1 MDLIIFKQAQK
12 ELKNTP
18 KDIIEDTFALFEDLM
33 EGHKLSMPISRPLFS
48 ITKGL
53 YELRLSGRSGEF
65 RVFYVIRPGEAIY
78 VIHAETKKKQEL
90 DKRVRQILQTRIR
103 SLNL

>member
-12 ELKNTP
+12 ELKHAP

-33 EGHKLSMPISRPLFS
+33 EGHKL
-48 ITKGL
+48 
-53 YELRLSGRSGEF
+53 RLSGRSGEF
-65 RVFYVIRPGEAIY
+65 RVFYVIKTGKAIY
-78 VIHAETKKKQEL
+78 VVHAGVKKKQEL